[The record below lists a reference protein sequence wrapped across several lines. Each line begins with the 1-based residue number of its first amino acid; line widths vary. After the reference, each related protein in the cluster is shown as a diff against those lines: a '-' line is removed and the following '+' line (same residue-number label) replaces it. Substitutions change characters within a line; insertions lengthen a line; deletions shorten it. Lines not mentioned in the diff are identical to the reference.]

1 MRTEPIKHPAPPPA
15 PKPST
20 TVPPT
25 AAYPASTP
33 VPRRIDVLRNR
44 AADTRPP
51 SDSSR
56 QLEADGALFE
66 QLIAPLPD
74 GGSDQSDSREGGG
87 SSFSMFTALDGVP
100 TQLIDELALQLPDV
114 GNRPFSAT
122 LLMPN
127 LGKVQIQAQKNPGHW
142 AIRLSFSRRDVLER
156 LTRHQTACEEAFS
169 KALDHDVEL
178 SLQPAGD
185 A

>member
-1 MRTEPIKHPAPPPA
+1 MRTEPIKHLAPPPA
-15 PKPST
+15 PAKT
-20 TVPPT
+20 AVVPATP
-25 AAYPASTP
+25 YPAGNPAPKRS
-33 VPRRIDVLRNR
+33 DALRNR
-44 AADTRPP
+44 QADSRVP
-51 SDSSR
+51 SDSSP
-56 QLEADGALFE
+56 QLDADGVLFE
-66 QLIAPLPD
+66 QLIAPLPGEQDDQSGSQD
-74 GGSDQSDSREGGG
+74 GGSSH
-87 SSFSMFTALDGVP
+87 FSMFTPIEGVP
-100 TQLIDELALQLPDV
+100 TQLVDELALRLPDV

-156 LTRHQTACEEAFS
+156 LGRHQPACEEAFS
-169 KALDHDVEL
+169 QALGHAVEL